1 MAKERKR
8 TRVRSKI
15 DALAPEVKLV
25 VDGMLADVTYT
36 YADISEYLAEQGYE
50 ISVGSVFRYAQ
61 RNANIAQRI
70 IEAQE
75 QTKAIIEVIK
85 QNPNADYTEGALQM
99 VSAGL
104 TQKIAAAQE
113 DFDSLPIK
121 DAANILISLT
131 KTKSYKDKVYAE
143 LTERTKNALEAF
155 KAQIYNEITERD
167 PLLAERLQG
176 FAEQFAES
184 ITEEKR
190 R

>member
-15 DALAPEVKLV
+15 DALPKEVQLV
-25 VDGMLADVTYT
+25 VDGMLLDVTYT
-36 YADISEYLAEQGYE
+36 YKDISEYIAQQGYE
-50 ISVGSVFRYAQ
+50 VSVGSVFRYAQ
-61 RNANIAQRI
+61 RTKNAAQRI
-70 IEAQE
+70 IAAQE

-113 DFDSLPIK
+113 EFDDISVDK
-121 DAANILISLT
+121 AAKILIALT
-131 KTKSYKDKVYAE
+131 KTKSYKDKVYSD
-143 LTERTKNALEAF
+143 LTERTTAAMEEF
-155 KAQIYNEITERD
+155 KAQVYNEILEKD
-167 PLLAERLQG
+167 PILAYRLAS

-184 ITEEKR
+184 IKE
-190 R
+190 

>member
-1 MAKERKR
+1 MPKERKR
-8 TRVRSKI
+8 SRVRSKI
-15 DALAPEVKLV
+15 DELPREVKLV

-36 YADISEYLAEQGYE
+36 YCDISEYLKEQGYE
-50 ISVGSVFRYAQ
+50 ISYGSVFRYAQ
-61 RNANIAQRI
+61 RTSNAAQRI

-113 DFDSLPIK
+113 EFDNLSIDK
-121 DAANILISLT
+121 AAKILIALT

-143 LTERTKNALEAF
+143 LNDKMQAALSEF
-155 KAQIYNEITERD
+155 KAQVYNEIIDKD
-167 PLLAERLQG
+167 PMLAERLAG
-176 FAEQFAES
+176 FAEKFAADL
-184 ITEEKR
+184 TDN
-190 R
+190 